1 MATVLGN
8 AIGGGIDLLVRWVI
22 LPVTGIIPVL
32 VRTGLLFV
40 AFAALWLGFIAA
52 VVANPAALDAA
63 WDAIVSLPLVV
74 QAVAWLLFLPL
85 MSGLWVWTTDW
96 SLLIRVALVVAIAG
110 WNLVV
115 FLPRRETT
123 SPAASN

>member
-1 MATVLGN
+1 MAAMFGS

-32 VRTGLLFV
+32 VRTGLLFLL
-40 AFAALWLGFIAA
+40 FAALWLGFIAA
-52 VVANPAALDAA
+52 MIANPAALDAA
-63 WDAIVSLPLVV
+63 WDTIVGLPLVV

-85 MSGLWVWTTDW
+85 MGGLWVWTTDW
-96 SLLIRVALVVAIAG
+96 SLLIRVALVVGIAG
-110 WNLVV
+110 WNLLV

-123 SPAASN
+123 SPATSN